1 MTLIFRRGNS
11 GSLPIEC
18 RLVFVNNRAVCK
30 RAQEHTQESEMIRD
44 SLTSMSKS
52 SRSGRVPQARENLDA
67 EIAPM
72 VRRVRE
78 LFGDEVLATIYDRAH
93 NVAIRQARV
102 SVTPASAATDGRLRL
117 VSSSEDDGFL
127 RTLRDELDRALT
139 HH

>member
-1 MTLIFRRGNS
+1 
-11 GSLPIEC
+11 
-18 RLVFVNNRAVCK
+18 
-30 RAQEHTQESEMIRD
+30 
-44 SLTSMSKS
+44 MSKS

-67 EIAPM
+67 EIAAM

-102 SVTPASAATDGRLRL
+102 PITPASAANDGRLRL
-117 VSSSEDDGFL
+117 VSDSEGDGFL